1 MQIYFELQI
10 CLTTGMKCCTINM
23 SNYMKSDRFPKG
35 VQKRKRG
42 LPMKREKEDLSVMS
56 VAMASKNKT
65 AISGMFTMNF
75 VLAVAY
81 AIEVA
86 KEARSFGSY
95 LIILMLCVVPSVLAA
110 IIFMRKKDSVS
121 VRYVF
126 AVGFALLYAYI
137 MLTTTTNLA
146 FCYVIVAFVILLF
159 NCYFGNRCSNG
170 NTTIANGNPFSLI
183 NNF

>member
-110 IIFMRKKDSVS
+110 IIFMRKKDS
-121 VRYVF
+121 
-126 AVGFALLYAYI
+126 LL
-137 MLTTTTNLA
+137 
-146 FCYVIVAFVILLF
+146 
-159 NCYFGNRCSNG
+159 
-170 NTTIANGNPFSLI
+170 
-183 NNF
+183 